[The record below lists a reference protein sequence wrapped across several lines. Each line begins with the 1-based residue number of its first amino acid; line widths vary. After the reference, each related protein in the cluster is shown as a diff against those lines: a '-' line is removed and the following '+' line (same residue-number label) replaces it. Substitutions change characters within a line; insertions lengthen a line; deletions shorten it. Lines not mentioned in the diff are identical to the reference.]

1 MKWHKSARNIL
12 LAMAFA
18 SLWGSGCRSS
28 NTANQV
34 VVSVAGT
41 ASVMVPTQTQTI
53 TSTVTGATDVSSA
66 FDCSYTTT
74 PNPTTATPNPKP
86 SASAECTSAN
96 GAVGVMSN
104 IQNTSTTV
112 ASTATFTAPSV
123 FPDQTK
129 FPNVIVTIMATSN
142 SDKKKTGKF
151 SFTFDSGIRIGL
163 TPATA
168 TLGTVETQQFFAKD
182 FNGLIVPPDQLTWG
196 VTFEV
201 TARISSAS
209 CSTGSDSCGS
219 IDKTGLYTAPTAVP
233 TAAPASTT
241 TPVNAAGIV
250 TVFAFSNVDNARIAQ
265 AAVTIVKA
273 GDITFSGF
281 SPTFAPQG
289 GLQQDIFLAATN
301 ATSQI
306 GVTVDPTDSNCTQV
320 PANITHNTI
329 DPSQIKVVFAPG
341 TTSASIGARVR
352 LNSPQHPDQLKTAG
366 FYQVQVTSSNSSIN
380 ITTNPPNATFCLEI
394 QPVRPTIVS
403 TSPDNFQES
412 TLGQT
417 TGVPF
422 VMDGGFFGPADSPT
436 IAANFD
442 GQPLL
447 ANSSPSPAVVPTA
460 RRINSFL
467 PAPTASGNFAGLFPV
482 SVTYSTSPAPFTAPN
497 PASAFSNMA
506 VIPDYGGSNPPLDAI
521 SKSPLTLKPVPQPP
535 PPNPPKIYI
544 GPATPLISFGATS
557 APSSIAMDPADGLAI
572 VTLAGVNSNNV
583 QFIGLTSST
592 PALTNQFSSGGN
604 VATGVAVDDQLTLLT
619 PPQPNVAAVVN
630 YASKSLSILSVPAG
644 TPLGTV
650 DLSCAIP
657 QSDPACQASPE
668 PFPYSVGIDPFSHRA
683 VVAFAS
689 TNIGLIINLNA
700 DTNVTAKL
708 KCLPSATNVTWTL
721 PYCPIDYVTL
731 NTGANPQVAFE
742 PGARLVYI
750 TPGGAG
756 LLSAVDLN
764 NPSAGSVAIASATR
778 ASNVVTITTS
788 IAHNLN
794 PGNPG
799 TVLISGLPAGSTNK
813 TDFNGSFSV
822 GQILDSTHFQ
832 YFQADKDDTSTC
844 TASCVASSG
853 TPFLTYSISPSIV
866 GIAINPITRSA
877 VLADTNATGTIGS
890 QIFFIDPKS
899 QTVSSMSLFSEE
911 TGPATTGA
919 PEIGAAEVAF
929 QPFSNTAVS
938 FNPKTNE
945 VSLLDPSLSQRPAI
959 VTTGQNG
966 LTTVCF
972 TGTGALVSCT
982 STNPAPTIVTI
993 LGAMAVEPVSNLVL
1007 TLNSG
1012 SGTLT
1017 GFRLGNIKTVHIE
1030 RVQTP
1035 AIDGSTI
1042 GTPANFSPAA
1052 KITLGAAPQPVGP
1065 VRILGSGFSA
1075 TPLQVRLDGID
1086 VTTLGAT
1093 VTPNGSQELDVTFPA
1108 FIPGTTPPA
1117 PVFPA
1122 PRHYA
1127 LDVVTSAPTGL
1138 NHSNVVDFT
1147 VIEEIPLA
1155 PCNVSTTSPNGTPA
1169 APGGVAIDEVN
1180 NLAVVTN
1187 TGSGCNQVSV
1197 FSLNPANIF
1206 NQTVKTIA
1214 TGDTPTG
1221 VAVIPR
1227 LAYTGQAAGSSGVA
1241 VVTNSG
1247 SNSVSLL
1254 DLVNAVPVTDA
1265 SAKPITVNVGTGPSG
1280 VAIDQETNL
1289 AVIANTASNS
1299 VSTIDLTPLT
1309 ASPIGTLTPG
1319 IVPVDQN
1326 PIAVAI
1332 DPDRGTNGRGL
1343 AVVTCLILNGASS
1356 PFGALDAVDIGAS
1369 TPVRST
1375 SVSTSF
1381 LSSTPTGVVFDPSVT
1396 PALFYAVSTQGN
1408 VITAFNPDSGSTQTI
1423 KVGINPNAIAFNFQ
1437 TGTILTVNSLS
1448 NTISIVDSQ
1457 TFSTKAT
1464 LGIGATS
1471 NFAAG
1476 IQTFTNLAVIAD
1488 KANNRVILFPLPK

>member
-1 MKWHKSARNIL
+1 MKWHTSTRNIL
-12 LAMAFA
+12 LATALA
-18 SLWGSGCRSS
+18 SLWGSGCGSS
-28 NTANQV
+28 STANQV
-34 VVSVAGT
+34 LVSVTGQF
-41 ASVMVPTQTQTI
+41 SVMVPTQSQTI
-53 TSTVTGATDVSSA
+53 TATVTGATDVSA
-66 FDCSYTTT
+66 TFACTYTTT
-74 PNPTTATPNPKP
+74 PNPTTAVPSPTP
-86 SASAECTSAN
+86 SAAVACTP
-96 GAVGVMSN
+96 AVGVLSN

-123 FPDQTK
+123 FPDQKTL
-129 FPNVIVTIMATSN
+129 PNVVVTITATSN
-142 SDKKKTGKF
+142 ADKKKTGKF
-151 SFTFDSGIRIGL
+151 SFAFDSGIRITL

-168 TLGTVETQQFFAKD
+168 TLGTGETQLFLAKD
-182 FNGLIVPPDQLTWG
+182 FNGNVISPDQLTWA
-196 VTFEV
+196 VTFES
-201 TARISSAS
+201 TAKTSSAD
-209 CSTGSDSCGS
+209 CSTGSNSCGS
-219 IDKTGLYTAPTAVP
+219 IGKTTGLYTAPTAVP

-250 TVFAFSNVDNARIAQ
+250 TVYAFSNVDNARIAQ
-265 AAVTIVKA
+265 GAVTVVKA

-281 SPTFAPQG
+281 SPPIAPQG

-306 GVTVDPTDSNCTQV
+306 GVTMDPTDSKCTQV
-320 PANITHNTI
+320 PPTTTI

-352 LNSPQHPDQLKTAG
+352 LNSAQHPDQLKIAG
-366 FYQVQVTSSNSSIN
+366 FYQVQVTSSNASIKV
-380 ITTNPPNATFCLEI
+380 TTNPPNATFCLQI
-394 QPVRPTIVS
+394 QPVRPTIVG

-422 VMDGGFFGPADSPT
+422 VIDGGFFGPVDSPT

-447 ANSSPSPAVVPTA
+447 ANSSSSPSPVPSP

-467 PAPTASGNFAGLFPV
+467 PAPSASGNFAGLFPV
-482 SVTYSTSPAPFTAPN
+482 SVTYSTSPGPFTAPN
-497 PASAFSNMA
+497 PAGAFSNMA
-506 VIPDYGGSNPPLDAI
+506 VIPDYGGSNPPLDVI
-521 SKSPLTLKPVPQPP
+521 SKSPLTLKSVPPP
-535 PPNPPKIYI
+535 APPNPPKIYL
-544 GPATPLISFGATS
+544 GPATALISFGANS

-583 QFIGLTSST
+583 QFIGLTGSA
-592 PALTNQFSSGGN
+592 PAVTSQFSSGGN
-604 VATGVAVDDQLTLLT
+604 FATGVAVDDQLTLLT
-619 PPQPNVAAVVN
+619 PPQPNLAAVVN

-644 TPLGTV
+644 TPVATV
-650 DLSCAIP
+650 DLSCVIP
-657 QSDPACQASPE
+657 QTDAKCQTIPE
-668 PFPYSVGIDPFSHRA
+668 PFPYSVGVDPFSHRA

-689 TNIGLIINLNA
+689 TNIGLIINLNN
-700 DTNVTAKL
+700 DPNVTAKL
-708 KCLPSATNVTWTL
+708 KCLPSAPNVTWSL

-742 PGARLVYI
+742 PGARLVYV

-756 LLSAVDLN
+756 LLSAVDLAH
-764 NPSAGSVAIASATR
+764 PSVGAVDIASATR

-788 IAHNLN
+788 TAHNLN

-799 TVLISGLPAGSTNK
+799 TVLISGLPLGTNK

-822 GQILDSTHFQ
+822 GQVLDGTHFQ
-832 YFQADKDDTSTC
+832 YFQAANDDTSTC
-844 TASCVASSG
+844 TTGCVASSG

-877 VLADTNATGTIGS
+877 VLADPNATFS
-890 QIFFIDPKS
+890 QISFIDPKS
-899 QTVSSMSLFSEE
+899 QSVSSMSLFSEE
-911 TGPATTGA
+911 TGPASTGV
-919 PEIGAAEVAF
+919 PELGAAEVAF
-929 QPFSNTAVS
+929 QPFTNTAVS
-938 FNPKTNE
+938 FNPKSNE

-966 LTTVCF
+966 LACF
-972 TGTGALVSCT
+972 TGAGVLVSCT
-982 STNPAPTIVTI
+982 STNPVPTLTI
-993 LGAMAVEPVSNLVL
+993 FGAIAVDPIGNLVL

-1017 GFRLGNIKTVHIE
+1017 GLKLGNIKTIHIE
-1030 RVQTP
+1030 RVLTP
-1035 AIDGSTI
+1035 AIDGATV
-1042 GTPANFSPAA
+1042 GAPASLSPAA
-1052 KITLGAAPQPVGP
+1052 KITLGTAPQPVGP

-1075 TPLQVRLDGID
+1075 TPVQVRLDGID

-1093 VTPNGSQELDVTFPA
+1093 VTPNGGQELDVMFPA
-1108 FIPGTTPPA
+1108 FIPGTNPPA

-1138 NHSNVVDFT
+1138 NHSNGVDFT
-1147 VIEEIPLA
+1147 VIEEIPLS
-1155 PCNVSTTSPNGTPA
+1155 PCNVTTAAPNGTPA
-1169 APGGVAIDEVN
+1169 SPGGVAIDEVN
-1180 NLAVVTN
+1180 SLAVVTN

-1214 TGDTPTG
+1214 TGGAPTG
-1221 VAVIPR
+1221 VAVLPR
-1227 LAYTGQAAGSSGVA
+1227 LAYTGQAASTAGVA
-1241 VVTNSG
+1241 VVTNNS
-1247 SNSVSLL
+1247 SNTVSVL
-1254 DLVNAVPVTDA
+1254 DLVNAVPVKDA
-1265 SAKPITVNVGTGPSG
+1265 SGTAISVNVGTAPSG

-1289 AVIANTASNS
+1289 AVIANTGSNT

-1309 ASPIGTLTPG
+1309 ATPIGALAPTS
-1319 IVPVDQN
+1319 VAVDQN

-1343 AVVTCLILNGASS
+1343 AVVTALVLNGASS
-1356 PFGALDAVDIGAS
+1356 PFGALDAVDIGLS
-1369 TPVRST
+1369 TPAKST
-1375 SVSTSF
+1375 SASTSF

-1408 VITAFNPDSGSTQTI
+1408 VITAFNPDAGTAQTI
-1423 KVGINPNAIAFNFQ
+1423 KVGINPNAIAYNFQ

-1448 NTISIVDSQ
+1448 KTISIVDSQ
-1457 TFSTKAT
+1457 TFTTKAT
-1464 LGIGATS
+1464 LGIGAAS
-1471 NFAAG
+1471 KFAAA

-1488 KANNRVILFPLPK
+1488 QANNRVILFPLPK

>member
-1 MKWHKSARNIL
+1 
-12 LAMAFA
+12 
-18 SLWGSGCRSS
+18 
-28 NTANQV
+28 
-34 VVSVAGT
+34 
-41 ASVMVPTQTQTI
+41 
-53 TSTVTGATDVSSA
+53 
-66 FDCSYTTT
+66 
-74 PNPTTATPNPKP
+74 
-86 SASAECTSAN
+86 
-96 GAVGVMSN
+96 
-104 IQNTSTTV
+104 
-112 ASTATFTAPSV
+112 
-123 FPDQTK
+123 
-129 FPNVIVTIMATSN
+129 
-142 SDKKKTGKF
+142 
-151 SFTFDSGIRIGL
+151 
-163 TPATA
+163 
-168 TLGTVETQQFFAKD
+168 
-182 FNGLIVPPDQLTWG
+182 
-196 VTFEV
+196 
-201 TARISSAS
+201 
-209 CSTGSDSCGS
+209 
-219 IDKTGLYTAPTAVP
+219 
-233 TAAPASTT
+233 
-241 TPVNAAGIV
+241 VNAAGIV
-250 TVFAFSNVDNARIAQ
+250 TVYAFSNVDNARIAQ
-265 AAVTIVKA
+265 AAVTVVKA

-306 GVTVDPTDSNCTQV
+306 GVTMDPTDSKCTQV
-320 PANITHNTI
+320 PSNVQHFITF
-329 DPSQIKVVFAPG
+329 DPAQIKVVFAPG

-352 LNSPQHPDQLKTAG
+352 LNTAQHPDQLKIAG
-366 FYQVQVTSSNSSIN
+366 FYQVQVTSSNTSIKV
-380 ITTNPPNATFCLEI
+380 ITNPPNATFCLQIE
-394 QPVRPTIVS
+394 PVRPTIIGA
-403 TSPDNFQES
+403 SPDNFQES

-422 VMDGGFFGPADSPT
+422 VIDGGFFGPVDSPT

-442 GQPLL
+442 GQALL
-447 ANSSPSPAVVPTA
+447 ANSSSSPSPLPSP

-467 PAPTASGNFAGLFPV
+467 PAPAASGNFAGLFPV
-482 SVTYSTSPAPFTAPN
+482 SVTYTTSPGPFTAPN
-497 PASAFSNMA
+497 PTSAFSNMA
-506 VIPDYGGSNPPLDAI
+506 VIPDYGGSNAPLDVTGT
-521 SKSPLTLKPVPQPP
+521 SRLFLKPVPPP
-535 PPNPPKIYI
+535 APPNPPKIYCP
-544 GPATPLISFGATS
+544 GTTAASCVPPFTPLISFGANS

-583 QFIGLTSST
+583 QFVGLTGSAPT
-592 PALTNQFSSGGN
+592 VTNQFSSGGN
-604 VATGVAVDDQLTLLT
+604 LATGAAVDDQLTLLT
-619 PPQPNVAAVVN
+619 PPQSNVAAVVN

-644 TPLGTV
+644 APVATV
-650 DLSCAIP
+650 DLSCLIP
-657 QSDPACQASPE
+657 QSDPTCRASVE

-689 TNIGLIINLNA
+689 TNIGLIVNLNA
-700 DTNVTAKL
+700 DPKVTAKL
-708 KCLPSATNVTWTL
+708 KCLPSATNTIWTL

-742 PGARLVYI
+742 PGARLAYV

-756 LLSAVDLN
+756 LLSAVDLA

-788 IAHNLN
+788 TAHNLN

-844 TASCVASSG
+844 TTGCVASSG

-877 VLADTNATGTIGS
+877 VLADSNATSS
-890 QIFFIDPKS
+890 QISFIDPKS
-899 QTVSSMSLFSEE
+899 QSVSSMSLFSEE
-911 TGPATTGA
+911 TGQVSTGA
-919 PEIGAAEVAF
+919 PELGAAEVAF
-929 QPFSNTAVS
+929 QPFSNTAIS

-945 VSLLDPSLSQRPAI
+945 VSLLDPSLLQRPAI

-966 LTTVCF
+966 LACF
-972 TGTGALVSCT
+972 TGAGVLVSCT
-982 STNPAPTIVTI
+982 STNPVPTLSIF
-993 LGAMAVEPVSNLVL
+993 GAIAVDPIGNLVL

-1017 GFRLGNIKTVHIE
+1017 GFKLGNIKPVHIE
-1030 RVQTP
+1030 RVLTP
-1035 AIDGSTI
+1035 AIDGATL
-1042 GTPANFSPAA
+1042 GTPASFSPAA

-1075 TPLQVRLDGID
+1075 TPVQVRLDGVD
-1086 VTTLGAT
+1086 VSTFGAT

-1108 FIPGTTPPA
+1108 FIPGTNPPA

-1138 NHSNVVDFT
+1138 NHSNGVDFT

-1155 PCNVSTTSPNGTPA
+1155 PCNVTTAAPNGTPP
-1169 APGGVAIDEVN
+1169 APGGVAIDEVH

-1214 TGDTPTG
+1214 TGGAPTG
-1221 VAVIPR
+1221 VAVLPR
-1227 LAYTGQAAGSSGVA
+1227 LAYTGQAASTAGVA
-1241 VVTNSG
+1241 VVTNNS
-1247 SNSVSLL
+1247 SNTVSVL
-1254 DLVNAVPVTDA
+1254 DLVNAVPVKDA
-1265 SAKPITVNVGTGPSG
+1265 SGAAISVNVGTAPSG

-1289 AVIANTASNS
+1289 AVIANTGSNT

-1309 ASPIGTLTPG
+1309 ATPIGALAPTN
-1319 IVPVDQN
+1319 VAVDQN

-1343 AVVTCLILNGASS
+1343 AVVTSLVLNGASS
-1356 PFGALDAVDIGAS
+1356 PFGALDAVDIGLS
-1369 TPVRST
+1369 TPARST
-1375 SVSTSF
+1375 SASTSF

-1408 VITAFNPDSGSTQTI
+1408 VITAFNPDAGTTQTI
-1423 KVGINPNAIAFNFQ
+1423 KVGINPNAIAYNFQ

-1457 TFSTKAT
+1457 TFATKAT
-1464 LGIGATS
+1464 LGIGGTS
-1471 NFAAG
+1471 KFAAA
-1476 IQTFTNLAVIAD
+1476 IQAFTNLAVIAD
-1488 KANNRVILFPLPK
+1488 QANNRVILFPLPK